1 MKIKFFLI
9 FVLVSICNT
18 LCGQLYTPDAS
29 KFLPGPSDDTSVEYI
44 KDYSQYA
51 WGKTMRE
58 SPDWLNASTD
68 INYQLSTYINAFSPL
83 IGLQISKNNTPSI
96 YMVLDYIMTYGQK
109 TIEEAKNAFR
119 FVLPPYARFNEQ
131 SLVSTYEE
139 QYSKVS
145 SYPSSFAFMG
155 WLTALTLVEICP
167 DKQDDVLIRGYNF
180 GNSSIIAGYNWDSD
194 AISARY
200 LASAL
205 SSAFHNHSQ
214 FNNLILAARKEY
226 REKTGIDNSIPAN
239 PSSEPYIDYEDL
251 PDAAIY
257 LPKPPTDE
265 SVYFAYDLNQHIVN
279 SRKRREAEGVTARAD
294 VEYSLDYFCEI
305 FSSQFGK
312 EISSTKTPQ
321 IYELLR
327 RIHPSGNAATQAP
340 KSYYR
345 RLRPYVK
352 LNEISGYPSDDEGLR
367 NTGSYPS
374 GHASGSWLYALVLS
388 EINPK
393 AEEEILARAYQYGQ
407 GRVITGFHWQSD
419 VDAGRIVASAVYSH
433 LHACDEFMKQM
444 SLAKQEFEG
453 STGTRTISVKD
464 ENENNIVYKLNGT
477 RVEGTPTSSGIY
489 IQGNKKVAVK

>member
-1 MKIKFFLI
+1 MKIKVFLI

-214 FNNLILAARKEY
+214 FHNLILAARKEY

-312 EISSTKTPQ
+312 DISSTKTPQ

-464 ENENNIVYKLNGT
+464 ENESNIVYKLNGT
-477 RVEGTPTSSGIY
+477 RVEGTPTTSGIY

>member
-1 MKIKFFLI
+1 MKIKIFLI
-9 FVLVSICNT
+9 FVLVSVCNT

-58 SPDWLNASTD
+58 SPDWVNASTD

-205 SSAFHNHSQ
+205 SSA
-214 FNNLILAARKEY
+214 

-345 RLRPYVK
+345 R
-352 LNEISGYPSDDEGLR
+352 DDEGLR

-464 ENENNIVYKLNGT
+464 ENESNIVYKLNGT
-477 RVEGTPTSSGIY
+477 RVEGTPTTSGIY